1 MSNTLTHLVCS
12 CSIRYFKEMLETF
25 SLFLFIKKF
34 YLATCAFFQSMNF
47 FIGKKKGKS
56 RYDTTFKIR
65 YCFKLVAIIEI
76 AHMVYSYRF

>member
-47 FIGKKKGKS
+47 FIGKKRVKVDMTLLLKL
-56 RYDTTFKIR
+56 DTASN
-65 YCFKLVAIIEI
+65 LLP
-76 AHMVYSYRF
+76 